1 MWKYLG
7 HISHVLK
14 KLKDL
19 KFEFDPVLNSKSLKE
34 LSFLNSN
41 KEGLKHILI
50 DYLKI
55 RLSYMFLFEF

>member
-1 MWKYLG
+1 M
-7 HISHVLK
+7 
-14 KLKDL
+14 KDL
-19 KFEFDPVLNSKSLKE
+19 KFEFDPVLNSKCLKE